1 MNDDRPYIEPGYTK
15 ETRAEIMAEIDRQI
29 EHERNVA
36 LGKHHAALMG
46 IIDEMF
52 ENIQRRPTD
61 TWLVRQ
67 LKNMR
72 VDMQLSGNDHYDN
85 VLSQAI
91 LELGGEL

>member
-1 MNDDRPYIEPGYTK
+1 MTDDRPYIEPGYTK
-15 ETRAEIMAEIDRQI
+15 ETRADIMAEIDRQI

-36 LGKHHAALMG
+36 LGKHHAALMS
-46 IIDEMF
+46 IIDEVF
-52 ENIQRRPTD
+52 NQKPRRPNEN
-61 TWLVRQ
+61 WLIRQ

>member
-1 MNDDRPYIEPGYTK
+1 
-15 ETRAEIMAEIDRQI
+15 MAEIDRQI

-61 TWLVRQ
+61 SWLVRQ

-91 LELGGEL
+91 SELGGEL

>member
-1 MNDDRPYIEPGYTK
+1 MSNEQPFIEPGFTK
-15 ETRAEIMAEIDRQI
+15 ETRTEIMAEIDRQI

-36 LGKHHAALMG
+36 IGRHHAALMG
-46 IIDEMF
+46 IIDEIF
-52 ENIQRRPTD
+52 ENKPRTPRD

-72 VDMQLSGNDHYDN
+72 VDMQLSGNDNYDN

>member
-1 MNDDRPYIEPGYTK
+1 
-15 ETRAEIMAEIDRQI
+15 MAEIDRQI

-72 VDMQLSGNDHYDN
+72 VDMQLSGHDHYDN

>member
-1 MNDDRPYIEPGYTK
+1 
-15 ETRAEIMAEIDRQI
+15 MAEIDRQI

-61 TWLVRQ
+61 TWIVRQ

>member
-1 MNDDRPYIEPGYTK
+1 MNDDQPYIEPGYTK

-61 TWLVRQ
+61 SWLVRQ

>member
-1 MNDDRPYIEPGYTK
+1 
-15 ETRAEIMAEIDRQI
+15 MAEIDRQI

-61 TWLVRQ
+61 SWLVRQ

>member
-1 MNDDRPYIEPGYTK
+1 MSNEQPYIEPGLTQ
-15 ETRAEIMAEIDRQI
+15 ETRRDIMAEIDRQI

-36 LGKHHAALMG
+36 LGKHHAALMS
-46 IIDEMF
+46 IIDELF
-52 ENIQRRPTD
+52 ENKPRRINES
-61 TWLVRQ
+61 WLVRQ

-91 LELGGEL
+91 VELGGEL